1 MKNIKKLVLGL
12 AIAIIVT
19 IGFNVQAATIKEDA
33 SLFNEDVYIIGS
45 TKFGSDYIITASRA
59 AIAGA
64 NELLM
69 QRDVYGNFNFD
80 SNDIKTYYYC
90 ALDNTWSEI
99 KENGSG
105 LKELTST
112 EVEQLTRNL
121 NLFFV
126 NNKEKT
132 FEIPFDGVID
142 ENSLSVYGF
151 GHKELE
157 PINGKLFVPAS
168 WFNGFTFTS
177 NGINIEMILGSIDN
191 NGQIIENTTPKI
203 TKDPEFVLTLPDKIY
218 AGKEF
223 EFTVQII
230 PNSFEGKA
238 FSFGAEGIS
247 YLDDSLIAVQK
258 VEYFD
263 EETNSWIEGSILNPL
278 SEITNKTIKYRTT
291 VNYVGNYNIYFSCG
305 GDFRV
310 SVTKNFKALL
320 HEDDVALVGTTY
332 YTDLNAAINAAS
344 NGDTVKLLK
353 DVTITDEH
361 LVIDNNVILDLNGK
375 TITFSD
381 DKMIGVIGS
390 ADFTIANGSVVAPG
404 DYAIQVQDDAT
415 LNILSDANIT
425 AGSYGITVWDNAI
438 VNSKGNITVTGAG
451 YGITGNGGYPQ
462 NTQIN
467 IIGGSI
473 TAVNG
478 SALYLPQTGTT
489 NISGGILT
497 GNNVIG
503 IKAGIL
509 NITGGELIATGD
521 KKDPVIVSNGFNYTG
536 DVIYIEENP
545 DYRDNISIDITG
557 GTLTS
562 TNGYII
568 QEINPTL
575 GTTNEL
581 TATITGLYANKNLIT
596 GTTNR
601 FFYN

>member
-238 FSFGAEGIS
+238 FSFGAE
-247 YLDDSLIAVQK
+247 DRK
-258 VEYFD
+258 
-263 EETNSWIEGSILNPL
+263 
-278 SEITNKTIKYRTT
+278 
-291 VNYVGNYNIYFSCG
+291 
-305 GDFRV
+305 
-310 SVTKNFKALL
+310 
-320 HEDDVALVGTTY
+320 
-332 YTDLNAAINAAS
+332 
-344 NGDTVKLLK
+344 
-353 DVTITDEH
+353 
-361 LVIDNNVILDLNGK
+361 
-375 TITFSD
+375 
-381 DKMIGVIGS
+381 
-390 ADFTIANGSVVAPG
+390 SVV
-404 DYAIQVQDDAT
+404 
-415 LNILSDANIT
+415 
-425 AGSYGITVWDNAI
+425 
-438 VNSKGNITVTGAG
+438 
-451 YGITGNGGYPQ
+451 
-462 NTQIN
+462 
-467 IIGGSI
+467 
-473 TAVNG
+473 
-478 SALYLPQTGTT
+478 
-489 NISGGILT
+489 
-497 GNNVIG
+497 
-503 IKAGIL
+503 
-509 NITGGELIATGD
+509 
-521 KKDPVIVSNGFNYTG
+521 
-536 DVIYIEENP
+536 
-545 DYRDNISIDITG
+545 
-557 GTLTS
+557 
-562 TNGYII
+562 
-568 QEINPTL
+568 
-575 GTTNEL
+575 
-581 TATITGLYANKNLIT
+581 
-596 GTTNR
+596 
-601 FFYN
+601 